1 MAGRTRARTDPSVL
15 GQPRTET
22 LPRPPWRRL
31 SVNVALDVAQAI
43 EALMQRHQVSITEVI
58 RRAISA
64 YKFLDDEI
72 AAGHKVLIERDGNLC
87 EVKFL

>member
-1 MAGRTRARTDPSVL
+1 MASTPPAESQPGVGGR
-15 GQPRTET
+15 GTEVST
-22 LPRPPWRRL
+22 KPWRRL

-43 EALMQRHQVSITEVI
+43 EILMRRHHVSTTEVI

-72 AAGHKVLIERDGNLC
+72 AAGHKIIIERDGSLC